1 MNKVEKV
8 GKKVI
13 LDKRIADAAGKM
25 FETLGIPF
33 DMAINVYLYQV
44 VYTQSIPFLIKLP
57 DDFGCGTVEEYIVKI
72 YKRIFGEEY
81 NKDE

>member
-1 MNKVEKV
+1 MNKVEKIS
-8 GKKVI
+8 KKVV
-13 LDKRIADAAGKM
+13 LDKRIVDAAEKV

-57 DDFGCGTVEEYIVKI
+57 DDFGCGTVEEYIEKM
-72 YKRIFGEEY
+72 YKRIFGEVY
-81 NKDE
+81 NRDE